1 MVTDVAQDVLPSTHD
16 LAESGNIK
24 NTTKL
29 SNNKLPNSYK
39 HSRKPSTTSNSSE
52 NVSSSLQKNNTSF
65 NSSTTILNSTCT
77 TIHSSLKDLYNV
89 G

>member
-1 MVTDVAQDVLPSTHD
+1 MVTDVTQEVLSSTN

-24 NTTKL
+24 NTKA
-29 SNNKLPNSYK
+29 PNSYK

-52 NVSSSLQKNNTSF
+52 NVSSSTLQKNSNTSF

-77 TIHSSLKDLYNV
+77 TIHSSLKDLYSI